1 MGGNEA
7 VPNGLTEY
15 LARTPEPADE
25 RQAIAIA
32 MSITR
37 NLSIPF
43 SVNPPDAG
51 RWSGTYA
58 TIYRTIANS
67 TNRLYFCEV
76 DAEPGHDLGRPLEAR
91 LFRGRAGEGTK
102 VSDNKIRVGDVSG
115 EFIGAKP
122 FAFLPEQARP

>member
-58 TIYRTIANS
+58 TIYRTIADS
-67 TNRLYFCEV
+67 TNRLYFYESTLSPDTIWV
-76 DAEPGHDLGRPLEAR
+76 DLSKLD
-91 LFRGRAGEGTK
+91 FSAGAPVKELK
-102 VSDNKIRVGDVSG
+102 VSDDKIRVGDVSG